1 MYYRDELAA
10 IDTPI
15 SETYVPYPD
24 GTMTCEDISQMK
36 SACVA
41 AIEHWNQLYA
51 NAGYRESKAN
61 IAAILHN
68 LSGKMSAYVA
78 LDQQCS
84 AGTYTPTGGFN
95 PSPIQPPASKP
106 VPAAISPLLLAAGT
120 AVVAYL
126 LFKPKKKSNA

>member
-36 SACVA
+36 AACVA

-84 AGTYTPTGGFN
+84 AGTYTPSGGFN
-95 PSPIQPPASKP
+95 PSPIPPAPKP

-120 AVVAYL
+120 ALVAYI